1 MWLPACSTGRYF
13 SYLHK
18 FVDHDPCRGYSAPVI
33 TWDEAKR
40 ASNLTKHGLD
50 FAEVAHF
57 DFDTALH
64 EIDDREDYCE
74 LLEIATGWCG
84 LRLCFPIFVRRGD
97 DEIRVI
103 SFRKATKQEVRRYAE
118 S

>member
-1 MWLPACSTGRYF
+1 M
-13 SYLHK
+13 
-18 FVDHDPCRGYSAPVI
+18 I

-50 FAEVAHF
+50 FAEVVHF

-64 EIDDREDYCE
+64 EIDDREDYDE
-74 LLEIATGWCG
+74 FREIAIGWCG
-84 LRLCFPIFVRRGD
+84 ARLCFLVFVRRGN
-97 DEIRVI
+97 DELRVI
-103 SFRKATKQEVRRYAE
+103 SFRKATRQEVRRYAE

>member
-1 MWLPACSTGRYF
+1 M
-13 SYLHK
+13 
-18 FVDHDPCRGYSAPVI
+18 I

-50 FAEVAHF
+50 FAEVVQF

-64 EIDDREDYCE
+64 DFDDREDYGE
-74 LLEIATGWCG
+74 FREIAIGWCG
-84 LRLCFPIFVRRGD
+84 PRLCFLVFVRRGA

-103 SFRKATKQEVRRYAE
+103 SFRKATKPEVRRYAE

>member
-1 MWLPACSTGRYF
+1 M
-13 SYLHK
+13 
-18 FVDHDPCRGYSAPVI
+18 I

-40 ASNLTKHGLD
+40 VSNLAKHGLD
-50 FAEVAHF
+50 FADVIKF

-64 EIDDREDYCE
+64 DLDDREEYGE
-74 LLEIATGWCG
+74 VREIAIGWCES
-84 LRLCFPIFVRRGD
+84 RLCFLVFVRRGR

-103 SFRKATKQEVRRYAE
+103 SFRKATRPEMRRYAQ